1 MQKKV
6 IAVVVTYNRLELLKH
21 CIEKILKQNYLC
33 DVLIID
39 NCSTDKTKEYIKNK
53 YHVNKKVFYY
63 RTKQNIGGAGG
74 FNIGIRLAIKYK
86 YDFIWIMDDD
96 CMPLKNTLQEFI
108 NFEENNHGQY
118 GFLSSKVL
126 WKDNTICNMNIQ
138 RQNVY
143 FKVKDFNSKQV
154 KISMASFV
162 SLFIP
167 TKIVEN
173 VGLPIKDFFIWTDD
187 WEYTRRISLK
197 YDCFLLNK
205 SVVFHYCN
213 DNIGANI
220 SKTAEKR
227 LDRFKYLYRN
237 DVYLYRRE
245 GIKGFLYEILRILLH
260 ISRVILYAD
269 NNKIK
274 RIKIIINS
282 SLKGLYFNPSIEKIK
297 S

>member
-1 MQKKV
+1 MIKKV
-6 IAVVVTYNRLELLKH
+6 VAIIVTFNRLELLRL
-21 CIEKILKQNYLC
+21 CIKKVLNQSYLC

-39 NCSTDKTKEYIKNK
+39 NCSTDGTDKYIKEYYSHNK
-53 YHVNKKVFYY
+53 RIFYY
-63 RTKQNIGGAGG
+63 KTDKNLGGAGG
-74 FNIGIRLAIKYK
+74 FNIGIRMAVNLN

-96 CMPLKNTLQEFI
+96 CMPLKNTLQEFM
-108 NFEENNHGQY
+108 NFEENNQGQY

-143 FKVKDFNSKQV
+143 FKVKDFNSEQV

-167 TKIVEN
+167 AKIVEN

-205 SVVFHYCN
+205 SIVFHYCN

-220 SKTAEKR
+220 ATVNEKR

-245 GIKGFLYEILRILLH
+245 GIKGFLYEIIRICWH
-260 ISRVILYAD
+260 IVRVILYA
-269 NNKIK
+269 NNMKMKKI
-274 RIKIIINS
+274 RIIISN
-282 SLKGLYFNPSIEKIK
+282 SLKGLFFRPPIEKC
-297 S
+297 